1 MFRLLRRLLF
11 LGLLVL
17 VGAGIWLFL
26 RFPDPEYA
34 VNELVFAE
42 RFHRYD
48 ALITDAARRN
58 GVDPALV
65 KAVVWRESRFRPG
78 MQGGAGE
85 RGLMQIGTA
94 AAAEWAK
101 SEHVDGFT
109 PERLLDARTNV
120 ECGAWLL
127 GRGLRFYEK
136 QGVDDPVPF
145 TLAEYNAGR
154 SRVARWV
161 AGATDRDHDPQRPGN
176 QLSGEDMQAAIGFPG
191 TKAYV
196 EDVRAR
202 MRFYQKRGR
211 L

>member
-1 MFRLLRRLLF
+1 MFRLLRRLL
-11 LGLLVL
+11 LLVL
-17 VGAGIWLFL
+17 LVAVGVGVWVFL
-26 RFPDPEYA
+26 RFPDPEYTA
-34 VNELVFAE
+34 SELVFRQ

-48 ALITDAARRN
+48 ALITDAARRH

-65 KAVVWRESRFRPG
+65 KAVVWRESRFRPDKE
-78 MQGGAGE
+78 GGAGE
-85 RGLMQIGTA
+85 RGLMQIGAT

-101 SEHVDGFT
+101 SERVEGFT
-109 PERLLDARTNV
+109 PERLFEPRVNV

-127 GRGLRFYEK
+127 GRGLRFYGGR
-136 QGVDDPVPF
+136 GVDDPVPF

-161 AGATDRDHDPQRPGN
+161 AGAADRDRDPRTPGN
-176 QLSGEDMQAAIGFPG
+176 QLSGDDLQAAIGFPG
-191 TKAYV
+191 TKQYV

>member
-1 MFRLLRRLLF
+1 MFRLLRRLL
-11 LGLLVL
+11 LLLVL
-17 VGAGIWLFL
+17 AAVGVGAWVFL
-26 RFPDPEYA
+26 RYPDPEYSLH
-34 VNELVFAE
+34 ELVFQQ

-48 ALITDAARRN
+48 ALITEAARRN
-58 GVDPALV
+58 NVDPALV

-78 MQGGAGE
+78 MEGGAGE
-85 RGLMQIGTA
+85 RGLMQIGA
-94 AAAEWAK
+94 AAATEWAR
-101 SEHVDGFT
+101 SEHVEGFQ
-109 PERLLDARTNV
+109 PEKLLDPKVNL

-127 GRGLRFYEK
+127 GRGLRFY
-136 QGVDDPVPF
+136 QGRGVDDPVPF

-161 AGATDRDHDPQRPGN
+161 AGAADRDRDMQKPGN
-176 QLSGEDMQAAIGFPG
+176 QLTGDDLQAAIGFPG

-202 MRFYQKRGR
+202 MRFYQRRGR

>member
-1 MFRLLRRLLF
+1 MFRLLRRLL
-11 LGLLVL
+11 LLLVL
-17 VGAGIWLFL
+17 AAVGAGAWVFL
-26 RFPDPEYA
+26 RYPDPEYSLH
-34 VNELVFAE
+34 ELVFQR

-48 ALITDAARRN
+48 ALITDAARRH

-65 KAVVWRESRFRPG
+65 KAVAWRESRFRPG
-78 MQGGAGE
+78 MEGGAGE

-94 AAAEWAK
+94 AAAEWAR
-101 SEHVDGFT
+101 SEHVEGFQ
-109 PERLLDARTNV
+109 PEQLLEAKVNV

-127 GRGLRFYEK
+127 GRGLRFY
-136 QGVDDPVPF
+136 QGRGVDDPVPF

-161 AGATDRDHDPQRPGN
+161 AGASDRDRDTGKPGN
-176 QLSGEDMQAAIGFPG
+176 QLTGDDLQAAIGFPG

-202 MRFYQKRGR
+202 MRFYQQRGR

>member
-1 MFRLLRRLLF
+1 MFRLLRRLL
-11 LGLLVL
+11 LLLLLV
-17 VGAGIWLFL
+17 VIGAAVWAFL
-26 RFPDPEYA
+26 RFPDPEYQLS
-34 VNELVFAE
+34 ELVFRR

-65 KAVVWRESRFRPG
+65 KAVVWRESRFRPDK
-78 MQGGAGE
+78 QGGAGE
-85 RGLMQIGTA
+85 RGLMQIGA
-94 AAAEWAK
+94 AAASEWAR
-101 SEHVDGFT
+101 SERAEGFQ
-109 PERLLDARTNV
+109 PERLFEPRTNV

-127 GRGLRFYEK
+127 GRGLRFYR
-136 QGVDDPVPF
+136 GRGADDPVPF

-161 AGATDRDHDPQRPGN
+161 AGAADRDRDAQKPGN
-176 QLSGEDMQAAIGFPG
+176 QLTGDDLQAAIGFPG

-202 MRFYQKRGR
+202 TRFYQQRGR